1 MSGTVPPEK
10 SALASNPFRSS
21 INPEFACLRSK
32 RAKFGIKNQKN
43 FAGNRKTNGFFCYL
57 AKKIS
62 VLSSKEALSLGAG
75 IRLDTPGIV
84 WYILATKAQRDRMG
98 WAKSG
103 SEKVIP
109 KRRF

>member
-1 MSGTVPPEK
+1 
-10 SALASNPFRSS
+10 
-21 INPEFACLRSK
+21 
-32 RAKFGIKNQKN
+32 
-43 FAGNRKTNGFFCYL
+43 
-57 AKKIS
+57 
-62 VLSSKEALSLGAG
+62 LSSKEALSLGAG